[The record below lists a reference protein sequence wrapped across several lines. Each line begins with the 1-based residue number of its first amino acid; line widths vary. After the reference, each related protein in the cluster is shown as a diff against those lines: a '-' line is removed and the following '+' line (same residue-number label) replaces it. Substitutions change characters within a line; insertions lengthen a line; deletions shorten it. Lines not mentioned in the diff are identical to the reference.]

1 MSTPGD
7 PRGLGERIEAA
18 VEERL
23 EEAVEFVCMDL
34 LVQLRRA
41 HGRPAPVAKSASDQ
55 QEFHG
60 LVSEWLLHLR
70 GALLDGL
77 PPEEVQKV
85 SQAEADRGP
94 EEIPRLLRGQAP
106 LAPTLPDYWQ
116 RFETLRAAFT
126 QARLG
131 APGPG
136 PGFLGHL
143 FGRRPSP

>member
-41 HGRPAPVAKSASDQ
+41 HGGPAPVAKSASDR
-55 QEFHG
+55 QEFQR
-60 LVSEWLLHLR
+60 LVGEWLLHLR

-77 PPEEVQKV
+77 PREEVQKV
-85 SQAEADRGP
+85 SQAEEARGR
-94 EEIPRLLRGQAP
+94 EEIPRLLAGQAA
-106 LAPTLPDYWQ
+106 LARTLPDYWQ
-116 RFETLRAAFT
+116 RFETLRAAFA
-126 QARLG
+126 QARLTTR
-131 APGPG
+131 P
-136 PGFLGHL
+136 
-143 FGRRPSP
+143 RRSGLWPFR

>member
-41 HGRPAPVAKSASDQ
+41 HGGPAPVAKSASDR
-55 QEFHG
+55 QEFQR
-60 LVSEWLLHLR
+60 LVGEWLLHLR

-77 PPEEVQKV
+77 PREEVQKV
-85 SQAEADRGP
+85 SQAEEARGR
-94 EEIPRLLRGQAP
+94 EEIPRLLAGQAA
-106 LAPTLPDYWQ
+106 LARTLPDYWQ
-116 RFETLRAAFT
+116 RFETLRAAFA
-126 QARLG
+126 QA
-131 APGPG
+131 
-136 PGFLGHL
+136 HL
-143 FGRRPSP
+143 TTRPRR